1 MNRNFLY
8 VLGYVASILFYL
20 YLISIAGEMYAL
32 SPVLKILLSVIGA
45 GGLAY
50 LLLRRVHTDMSNMYR
65 HIAETFNGKVE
76 GKHLFSKKTVHF
88 KYRSYPTT
96 ISYALGGQKTP
107 STTTIKMKTNFPQEL
122 KIDISYEGWV
132 YKLKKIT
139 ALEIIDTPLGEDAF
153 EKKFKL
159 AINGR
164 DKSFL
169 MSILSPV
176 VREVLSNFLRKGPGL
191 SIDGPEFKF
200 HLNEI
205 ILNKAKLKEFY
216 TFAFLFVD
224 RVDDLLSQEG

>member
-1 MNRNFLY
+1 
-8 VLGYVASILFYL
+8 
-20 YLISIAGEMYAL
+20 
-32 SPVLKILLSVIGA
+32 
-45 GGLAY
+45 
-50 LLLRRVHTDMSNMYR
+50 
-65 HIAETFNGKVE
+65 
-76 GKHLFSKKTVHF
+76 VHF

-96 ISYALGGQKTP
+96 ISYALGRQKKP
-107 STTTIKMKTNFPQEL
+107 STTTIKMKTSFPQEL
-122 KIDISYEGWV
+122 KIDISYEGWM

-139 ALEIIDTPLGEDAF
+139 ALEIIDTPIGEDAF
-153 EKKFKL
+153 EKKFKF

-191 SIDGPEFKF
+191 SIDGPEFEF

-205 ILNKAKLKEFY
+205 ILNKDRLKEFY